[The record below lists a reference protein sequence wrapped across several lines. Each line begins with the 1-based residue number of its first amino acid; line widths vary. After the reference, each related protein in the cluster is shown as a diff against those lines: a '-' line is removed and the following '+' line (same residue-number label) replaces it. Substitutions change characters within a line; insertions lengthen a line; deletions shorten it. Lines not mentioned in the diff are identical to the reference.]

1 LIDIENEVF
10 SRIATRLRNEFDPI
24 SVYGEYVKSPASF
37 PAVCIEEKAN
47 SVYQRTQDSANVEN
61 HALVMY
67 EVNVYSNKQVGKK
80 SECKAIFKVIDDEF
94 KQMGFTRTLSESIP
108 NLENATIYRMVGR
121 YSAVVSVDKLIYRR

>member
-1 LIDIENEVF
+1 MIDIENEVF
-10 SRIATRLRNEFDPI
+10 SQIATRLRNEFNPI
-24 SVYGEYVKSPASF
+24 SVYGEYVKSPVSF

>member
-1 LIDIENEVF
+1 MIDIENEVF
-10 SRIATRLRNEFDPI
+10 SRIATRLRNEFNPI

-37 PAVCIEEKAN
+37 PAVSIEEKAN
-47 SVYQRTQDSANVEN
+47 SVYQRTQDGANVEN

-67 EVNVYSNKQVGKK
+67 EVNVYSNTQVGKK
-80 SECKAIFKVIDDEF
+80 SQCKAIFKVIDDEF

-108 NLENATIYRMVGR
+108 NLENATIYRMIGR